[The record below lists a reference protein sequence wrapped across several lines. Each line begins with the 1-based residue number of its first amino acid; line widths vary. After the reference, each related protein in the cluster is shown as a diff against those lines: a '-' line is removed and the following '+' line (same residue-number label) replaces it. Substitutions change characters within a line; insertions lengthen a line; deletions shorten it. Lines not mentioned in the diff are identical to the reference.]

1 MNLPRCLPLST
12 KTYPPFGCLASKH
25 CMEHIHD
32 NIKYTYPVLKHNH
45 QHFNPL
51 SCKTS
56 THAMIESGFKSRAMP
71 KAFFPVQFDTS
82 AWSCDHTIGINIKTS
97 ATKMTP
103 SAMLVRSVWDLRNFN
118 QLFATDVAHRYDMVL
133 KPHVCDGYIG
143 NFDNCVYAT
152 YPIPCMISPTFIPG
166 PGSLQTKIHGVLV
179 KMWIILA
186 W

>member
-56 THAMIESGFKSRAMP
+56 THAMIESGFKSSQGQCRRHFSRPIWHLSLKLWPYHRNQHQDFCYKDDPFSNACQ
-71 KAFFPVQFDTS
+71 KRLGFAKLQSAFCRWRGTPLG
-82 AWSCDHTIGINIKTS
+82 HGIKTS
-97 ATKMTP
+97 C
-103 SAMLVRSVWDLRNFN
+103 LWWLHW
-118 QLFATDVAHRYDMVL
+118 QL
-133 KPHVCDGYIG
+133 
-143 NFDNCVYAT
+143 
-152 YPIPCMISPTFIPG
+152 
-166 PGSLQTKIHGVLV
+166 
-179 KMWIILA
+179 W
-186 W
+186 